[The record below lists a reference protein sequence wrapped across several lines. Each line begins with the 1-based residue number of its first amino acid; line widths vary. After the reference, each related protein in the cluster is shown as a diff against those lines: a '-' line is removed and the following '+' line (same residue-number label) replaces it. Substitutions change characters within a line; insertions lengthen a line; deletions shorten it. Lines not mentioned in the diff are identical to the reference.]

1 MAGTAAVV
9 RLEDVHK
16 TYRTGEVDVHAV
28 RGVSLE
34 IARGEFVA
42 FMGSSGSGKSTL
54 MNLLGCLDRPTRGR
68 YLLDGF
74 DVSGLDRDQLADIRN
89 RKLGFVFQSFNL
101 LPRTS
106 ALENVELPL
115 LYGEHRLTNAELGE
129 KARKVLATVGLSGRE
144 DHHPS
149 QLSGG
154 QQQRVAIARALIN
167 DPEVVLAD
175 EPTGN
180 LDSRTSLEI
189 MDIFQKLNERGIT
202 IVMVTHETDIAAFAK
217 RNIVMRDGTVQTDQ
231 PSRTTPDCGK
241 RNEEFGDQ
249 EMKFE
254 STFKIAFRALRRN
267 KLRSVLTALGII
279 IGVGAVI
286 AMVSIGNGAKAQVEQ
301 QIASLGENVI
311 LIFSG
316 SVTSS
321 GIRTGWGS
329 AGTLKIEDA
338 EAIRREVP
346 GVIAVSEEVISTR
359 QVSAGNQNWFT
370 RVYGESPEY
379 FDIRQWPLS
388 DGASFTGQDVRSSN
402 KVCVIGRTTASQVF
416 GSEDPIGQ
424 VLRIQGVP
432 FLVTGVL
439 TPKGLS
445 PQGTDQDDI
454 VIMPYT
460 SAMKRVIGGSTL
472 RGINVQ
478 VASPND
484 LAPAQQQITE
494 LLRQRHNIRAGRD
507 DDFTV
512 RNQQEIAETATAT
525 SRIMALL
532 LGAIASVS
540 LIVGGIGIMNIML
553 VSVTERTREIG
564 VRLAVGAHGRDIL
577 TQFLIE
583 AVTLSVIGGA
593 IGILLGLGASRMLS
607 VFAHWPTLISIPSI
621 IAAFFVS
628 AAVGIFFGFYPA
640 REAARLDPIEALR
653 YE

>member
-1 MAGTAAVV
+1 M
-9 RLEDVHK
+9 R
-16 TYRTGEVDVHAV
+16 VD
-28 RGVSLE
+28 
-34 IARGEFVA
+34 
-42 FMGSSGSGKSTL
+42 
-54 MNLLGCLDRPTRGR
+54 
-68 YLLDGF
+68 
-74 DVSGLDRDQLADIRN
+74 
-89 RKLGFVFQSFNL
+89 
-101 LPRTS
+101 
-106 ALENVELPL
+106 
-115 LYGEHRLTNAELGE
+115 
-129 KARKVLATVGLSGRE
+129 
-144 DHHPS
+144 
-149 QLSGG
+149 
-154 QQQRVAIARALIN
+154 
-167 DPEVVLAD
+167 
-175 EPTGN
+175 
-180 LDSRTSLEI
+180 
-189 MDIFQKLNERGIT
+189 
-202 IVMVTHETDIAAFAK
+202 
-217 RNIVMRDGTVQTDQ
+217 
-231 PSRTTPDCGK
+231 
-241 RNEEFGDQ
+241 
-249 EMKFE
+249 

-321 GIRTGWGS
+321 GIRTGWGN

-346 GVIAVSEEVISTR
+346 GVIAVSEEVISTS

-370 RVYGESPEY
+370 RIYGESPEY
-379 FDIRQWPLS
+379 FDIRKWPLR
-388 DGASFTGQDVRSSN
+388 DGANFTSQDVRSAN

-416 GSEDPIGQ
+416 GSESPIGQ
-424 VLRIQGVP
+424 ILRIKGVP

-439 TPKGLS
+439 TAKGLS

-478 VASPND
+478 VATPND

-494 LLRQRHNIRAGRD
+494 LLRQRHNIRSGRD

-525 SRIMALL
+525 SRVMTLL

-540 LIVGGIGIMNIML
+540 LVVGGIGIMNIML

>member
-1 MAGTAAVV
+1 M
-9 RLEDVHK
+9 RYE
-16 TYRTGEVDVHAV
+16 
-28 RGVSLE
+28 
-34 IARGEFVA
+34 
-42 FMGSSGSGKSTL
+42 STL
-54 MNLLGCLDRPTRGR
+54 
-68 YLLDGF
+68 
-74 DVSGLDRDQLADIRN
+74 
-89 RKLGFVFQSFNL
+89 
-101 LPRTS
+101 
-106 ALENVELPL
+106 
-115 LYGEHRLTNAELGE
+115 
-129 KARKVLATVGLSGRE
+129 
-144 DHHPS
+144 
-149 QLSGG
+149 
-154 QQQRVAIARALIN
+154 
-167 DPEVVLAD
+167 
-175 EPTGN
+175 
-180 LDSRTSLEI
+180 
-189 MDIFQKLNERGIT
+189 
-202 IVMVTHETDIAAFAK
+202 
-217 RNIVMRDGTVQTDQ
+217 
-231 PSRTTPDCGK
+231 
-241 RNEEFGDQ
+241 
-249 EMKFE
+249 
-254 STFKIAFRALRRN
+254 KIAFRALRRN
-267 KLRSVLTALGII
+267 KLRSALTALGII

-316 SVTSS
+316 SITSS

-346 GVIAVSEEVISTR
+346 GVIGVSEEIVSTS

-370 RVYGESPEY
+370 RIFGESPEY
-379 FDIRQWPLS
+379 FDIRKWPLS
-388 DGASFTGQDVRSSN
+388 DGAIFTPQDVRSAN
-402 KVCVIGRTTASQVF
+402 KVCVIGCTTATQVF
-416 GSEDPIGQ
+416 GSENPIAQ
-424 VLRIQGVP
+424 VLRIKGVP

-445 PQGTDQDDI
+445 PQGVDQDDI

-484 LAPAQQQITE
+484 LAPAQQQIIE
-494 LLRQRHNIRAGRD
+494 LLRQRHNIRPGRD

-512 RNQQEIAETATAT
+512 RNQQEIAEAATET
-525 SRIMALL
+525 SRVMSLL

-540 LIVGGIGIMNIML
+540 LVVGGIGIMNIML

-583 AVTLSVIGGA
+583 AVTLSSIGGVIG
-593 IGILLGLGASRMLS
+593 IVVGLGASQVLS
-607 VFAHWPTLISIPSI
+607 AVAHWPTLISLGSI
-621 IAAFFVS
+621 VIAFLFS

>member
-1 MAGTAAVV
+1 M
-9 RLEDVHK
+9 K
-16 TYRTGEVDVHAV
+16 VD
-28 RGVSLE
+28 
-34 IARGEFVA
+34 
-42 FMGSSGSGKSTL
+42 
-54 MNLLGCLDRPTRGR
+54 
-68 YLLDGF
+68 
-74 DVSGLDRDQLADIRN
+74 
-89 RKLGFVFQSFNL
+89 
-101 LPRTS
+101 
-106 ALENVELPL
+106 
-115 LYGEHRLTNAELGE
+115 
-129 KARKVLATVGLSGRE
+129 
-144 DHHPS
+144 
-149 QLSGG
+149 
-154 QQQRVAIARALIN
+154 
-167 DPEVVLAD
+167 
-175 EPTGN
+175 
-180 LDSRTSLEI
+180 
-189 MDIFQKLNERGIT
+189 
-202 IVMVTHETDIAAFAK
+202 
-217 RNIVMRDGTVQTDQ
+217 
-231 PSRTTPDCGK
+231 
-241 RNEEFGDQ
+241 
-249 EMKFE
+249 
-254 STFKIAFRALRRN
+254 STFKIAFRALYRN

-286 AMVSIGNGAKAQVEQ
+286 AMVSIGHGAKAQVEQ

-346 GVIAVSEEVISTR
+346 GVIAVSEEVISTS

-379 FDIRQWPLS
+379 FDIRQWPLN
-388 DGASFTGQDVRSSN
+388 DGAIFTPQDVRSAN

-416 GSEDPIGQ
+416 GSDNPIGQ
-424 VLRIQGVP
+424 VLRIKGVP

-484 LAPAQQQITE
+484 LAPAQQQITD

-525 SRIMALL
+525 SRVMTLL

-583 AVTLSVIGGA
+583 AVTLSVIGGV
-593 IGILLGLGASRMLS
+593 IGILLGLGTSHMLS
-607 VFAHWPTLISIPSI
+607 AFAHWPTLISIPSI

>member
-1 MAGTAAVV
+1 MIGNSPRA
-9 RLEDVHK
+9 RRRQFEESM
-16 TYRTGEVDVHAV
+16 RVD
-28 RGVSLE
+28 
-34 IARGEFVA
+34 
-42 FMGSSGSGKSTL
+42 
-54 MNLLGCLDRPTRGR
+54 
-68 YLLDGF
+68 
-74 DVSGLDRDQLADIRN
+74 
-89 RKLGFVFQSFNL
+89 
-101 LPRTS
+101 
-106 ALENVELPL
+106 
-115 LYGEHRLTNAELGE
+115 
-129 KARKVLATVGLSGRE
+129 
-144 DHHPS
+144 
-149 QLSGG
+149 
-154 QQQRVAIARALIN
+154 
-167 DPEVVLAD
+167 
-175 EPTGN
+175 
-180 LDSRTSLEI
+180 
-189 MDIFQKLNERGIT
+189 
-202 IVMVTHETDIAAFAK
+202 
-217 RNIVMRDGTVQTDQ
+217 
-231 PSRTTPDCGK
+231 
-241 RNEEFGDQ
+241 
-249 EMKFE
+249 

-346 GVIAVSEEVISTR
+346 GVVAVSEEVVSTS

-370 RVYGESPEY
+370 RIYGESPEY
-379 FDIRQWPLS
+379 FDIRKWPLS
-388 DGASFTGQDVRSSN
+388 EGAIFTPQDVRSAN
-402 KVCVIGRTTASQVF
+402 KVCVIGRTTASQIF
-416 GSEDPIGQ
+416 GSDNSIGQ
-424 VLRIQGVP
+424 ILRIKGVP

-460 SAMKRVIGGSTL
+460 SAMKRVIGGTTL

-484 LAPAQQQITE
+484 LAPGQQQIIE
-494 LLRQRHNIRAGRD
+494 LLRQRHNIRPGRD

-512 RNQQEIAETATAT
+512 RNQQEIAEAATAT
-525 SRIMALL
+525 SKVMTLL

-540 LIVGGIGIMNIML
+540 LVVGGIGIMNIML

-583 AVTLSVIGGA
+583 AVTLSSIGGVIG
-593 IGILLGLGASRMLS
+593 IVIGLGTSQILS
-607 VFAHWPTLISIPSI
+607 KVAHWPTLISITSI
-621 IAAFFVS
+621 IVAFFFS